1 MTNYHILAVLG
12 DKKNNVALSASEDD
26 SIILHYKNVSPIRD
40 QILFNLVKINIFINL
55 DKYQKLSMVH

>member
-1 MTNYHILAVLG
+1 MHILAVLG
-12 DKKNNVALSASEDD
+12 DKKNNVVLSVSGDH
-26 SIILHYKNVSPIRD
+26 SIILRYENVSPIRD